1 MGSIYSRYLA
11 NPENYSAKK
20 EIFKPVAYSLS
31 KSAQNMLFKEAC
43 RSLSNSLF
51 RINMVT
57 LGGVFLNQNKEFVL
71 KYSSKVP
78 LKKMVDLS
86 DIENCLNWIIFESP
100 NIVNGS
106 EFLIDG
112 GWSLAN

>member
-1 MGSIYSRYLA
+1 
-11 NPENYSAKK
+11 
-20 EIFKPVAYSLS
+20 
-31 KSAQNMLFKEAC
+31 
-43 RSLSNSLF
+43 
-51 RINMVT
+51 MVT

-71 KYSSKVP
+71 KYSTKVP